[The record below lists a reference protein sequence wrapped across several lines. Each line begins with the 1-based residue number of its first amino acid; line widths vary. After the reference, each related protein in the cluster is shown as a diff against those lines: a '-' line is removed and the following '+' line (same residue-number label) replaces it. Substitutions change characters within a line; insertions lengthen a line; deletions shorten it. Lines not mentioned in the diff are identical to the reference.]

1 MKASA
6 QAIDRHISAV
16 AHPLP
21 IAAITYDGHAV
32 ADALLADFA
41 LGLQHKGWRIRGLV
55 QRDTDGSKAGMMLV
69 DLEKGTRYPLFQALG
84 PASCSCALDTESI
97 AAASAVLRRALD
109 ERADHVEIAVQRDSH
124 LYWNGEPSVRDELEQ
139 RAARIAAQVPDTEI
153 HLKGDAAVPYG
164 VMARTLSVL
173 ARQGLTRIG
182 FVTDPFEGAS
192 AAN

>member
-97 AAASAVLRRALD
+97 AAASAVLIPVALIS
-109 ERADHVEIAVQRDSH
+109 RLMPVS
-124 LYWNGEPSVRDELEQ
+124 G
-139 RAARIAAQVPDTEI
+139 
-153 HLKGDAAVPYG
+153 LKIQLQTTPV
-164 VMARTLSVL
+164 VMN
-173 ARQGLTRIG
+173 
-182 FVTDPFEGAS
+182 AS
-192 AAN
+192 A